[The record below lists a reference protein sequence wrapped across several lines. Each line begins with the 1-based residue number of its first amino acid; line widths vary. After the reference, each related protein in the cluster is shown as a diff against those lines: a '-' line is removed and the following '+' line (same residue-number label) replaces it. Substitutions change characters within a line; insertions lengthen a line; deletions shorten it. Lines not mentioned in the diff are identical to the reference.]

1 MDISNNS
8 QSEQSTRSP
17 KPLKPVSVGAKVFCC
32 IVLLICATVFTV
44 LPHYIGTEGINPS
57 LPFAILLATLALS
70 LAFILTL
77 CKGKLFLSCAL
88 VGGIAVALL
97 LGPWLTGLY
106 AALLCASIA
115 AAALTADGKTLSYLP
130 ALIAALVGFG
140 ISFALTRN
148 PLLAAC
154 VLLPVT
160 VGFVLSNSHQ
170 KGRSVIVSVGLSAGM
185 LIGECLV
192 LLLGS
197 ALLSGMQPTVAGLT
211 EYVKAFH
218 ATVSGT
224 LAETMQ
230 LMAETPEFAEWFA
243 LMLEQ
248 ELTPELIAEFADITA
263 STVIG
268 ILPGACIMVAWIFG
282 FIAHR
287 GFTAL
292 LVHSADKADYPAHLT
307 AYEPSVPTA
316 LFMILCYA
324 TLLISSL
331 FVQGEVV
338 SLVALNLVLALMP
351 LMLVCGILS
360 IVSNLKQA
368 RVKWPLLLTYALS
381 AVFLGIA
388 VVPMIAFFGAF
399 DVIMKAIARTL
410 EQKFNDFKGEQ

>member
-1 MDISNNS
+1 MDISNNQ
-8 QSEQSTRSP
+8 QSAQQSRP
-17 KPLKPVSVGAKVFCC
+17 QKPLKPVSAGVKVFCC
-32 IVLLICATVFTV
+32 IVLLICSTIFTI
-44 LPHYIGTEGINPS
+44 LPHYIGTEGIDPA
-57 LPFAILLATLALS
+57 LPTVMLLATLALS
-70 LAFILTL
+70 LTFILTL

-88 VGGIAVALL
+88 VGGLVIALL
-97 LGPWLTGLY
+97 LGPWMTGLY
-106 AALLCASIA
+106 AALLCASVA
-115 AAALTADGKTLSYLP
+115 TAALTADGKMLSYLP
-130 ALIAALVGFG
+130 ALIAASVGFG
-140 ISFALTRN
+140 VSFALTRD
-148 PLLAAC
+148 PLFAAC

-160 VGFVLSNSHQ
+160 VGFALSNSHQ
-170 KGRSVIVSVGLSAGM
+170 KRRSVIISVGLSAGV

-192 LLLGS
+192 LLFTS
-197 ALLSGMQPTVAGLT
+197 ALLAGMQPTVAGMT

-218 ATVSGT
+218 ATISDT

-230 LMAETPEFAEWFA
+230 LMAQTPEFSEWFA

-248 ELTPELIAEFADITA
+248 EMTPELITEFAEITA

-268 ILPGACIMVAWIFG
+268 MLPGTCIMVAWIFS

-292 LVHSADKADYPAHLT
+292 LVRGADKADYPTHLT

-316 LFMILCYA
+316 LFMILCYLV
-324 TLLISSL
+324 LLISSL
-331 FVQGEVV
+331 FVRGEVV
-338 SLVALNLVLALMP
+338 SLIALNLVLALMP
-351 LMLVCGILS
+351 LMSICGILS
-360 IVSNLKQA
+360 MVSNIKQA

-381 AVFLGIA
+381 AIFLGVA